1 MGDTRDITHFL
12 EIGMD
17 VTGIARL
24 STSIA
29 ETGTKQEV
37 DIAILKRAQQI
48 ESSTATQLI
57 EAIRPSPT
65 VTGSNLPP
73 HLGNNINTVA

>member
-1 MGDTRDITHFL
+1 MDITGL
-12 EIGMD
+12 GK
-17 VTGIARL
+17 L

-57 EAIRPSPT
+57 EAIQPLPAT
-65 VTGSNLPP
+65 PNLPA
-73 HLGNNINTVA
+73 HLGSKINTTA